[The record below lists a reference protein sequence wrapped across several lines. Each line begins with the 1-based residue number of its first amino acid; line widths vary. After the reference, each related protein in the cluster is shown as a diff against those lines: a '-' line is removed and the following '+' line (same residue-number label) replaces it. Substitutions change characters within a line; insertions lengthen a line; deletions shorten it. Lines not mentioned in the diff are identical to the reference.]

1 MLVAHKTSRALVYGI
16 GTQFYILIF
25 RQHTMI
31 NNPIERQ
38 SNLPPPNV
46 GRGKLIII
54 CCIYNKLEHQHLMKD
69 HLHLQNLDAL
79 YCL

>member
-46 GRGKLIII
+46 GRGKLTNNMLAYTISWNIST
-54 CCIYNKLEHQHLMKD
+54 L
-69 HLHLQNLDAL
+69 
-79 YCL
+79 